1 MGTSLGVLL
10 DEMSLDFISHD
21 AEHVAAMNEAG
32 ALIEGAVTRCVK
44 VRAKLPSQ
52 MEGEYDIVIFAV
64 KQRETRA
71 AASFVRP
78 FLKEDGALVTVQNG
92 LPEGELAKVFGKD
105 RVYGC
110 TLSWSAEKIAPGTV
124 RVTSDTGF
132 HLALG
137 AYGKGEKLNDIAAL
151 LSHAGNLTVGNLSEI
166 RFAKLTVNAG
176 FSTLS
181 ALENTLAG
189 RHCRLRSGWLA
200 SMLHTPSQRR
210 EEREAVR
217 RCMQELE
224 FVGLAEHAE
233 EKAGSLS
240 YGNQR
245 LLEIAR
251 ALASDPRLLILDEP
265 AGGMNDQETVALVD
279 TITAIRNRGI
289 TVLLIEH
296 DMRLVMRICEKLV
309 VLENGCLI
317 AQGEPEAVRSH
328 PAVIEAYLG
337 AEDEAW

>member
-1 MGTSLGVLL
+1 
-10 DEMSLDFISHD
+10 MSLLELTDVTKIFGGLLAVNEVSFSVERQSVVGLIGPNGAGKTTVFNCITGNYRPERGAIVFD
-21 AEHVAAMNEAG
+21 GRDVTGVAPHRLVEQGIARTFQSIR
-32 ALIEGAVTRCVK
+32 LF
-44 VRAKLPSQ
+44 PS
-52 MEGEYDIVIFAV
+52 
-64 KQRETRA
+64 
-71 AASFVRP
+71 
-78 FLKEDGALVTVQNG
+78 
-92 LPEGELAKVFGKD
+92 
-105 RVYGC
+105 
-110 TLSWSAEKIAPGTV
+110 
-124 RVTSDTGF
+124 
-132 HLALG
+132 
-137 AYGKGEKLNDIAAL
+137 
-151 LSHAGNLTVGNLSEI
+151 
-166 RFAKLTVNAG
+166 
-176 FSTLS
+176 LS

-200 SMLHTPSQRR
+200 SMLHVPSQRS

-217 RCMQELE
+217 RCMRELE
-224 FVGLAEHAE
+224 FVGLADLAGEA
-233 EKAGSLS
+233 AGSLS
-240 YGNQR
+240 YGKQR

-317 AQGEPEAVRSH
+317 AQGDPEAVRSH

-337 AEDEAW
+337 VEDEAW

>member
-1 MGTSLGVLL
+1 MALLEVTNLGIAFGGLQAVAQL
-10 DEMSLDFISHD
+10 DMKMEKGQLYGLIGP
-21 AEHVAAMNEAG
+21 NGAG
-32 ALIEGAVTRCVK
+32 KTTVFNCITGNYRPERG
-44 VRAKLPSQ
+44 S
-52 MEGEYDIVIFAV
+52 IVF
-64 KQRETRA
+64 
-71 AASFVRP
+71 
-78 FLKEDGALVTVQNG
+78 D
-92 LPEGELAKVFGKD
+92 GKD
-105 RVYGC
+105 VTGVAPHRLVERG
-110 TLSWSAEKIAPGTV
+110 IARTFQ
-124 RVTSDTGF
+124 S
-132 HLALG
+132 
-137 AYGKGEKLNDIAAL
+137 
-151 LSHAGNLTVGNLSEI
+151 I
-166 RFAKLTVNAG
+166 RL

>member
-1 MGTSLGVLL
+1 
-10 DEMSLDFISHD
+10 MSLLELKDVTKIFGGLIAVNEVSFSVEPGSVVGLIGPNGAGKTTVFNCITGNYRPERGSIMFD
-21 AEHVAAMNEAG
+21 GRDVTGVAPH
-32 ALIEGAVTRCVK
+32 R
-44 VRAKLPSQ
+44 
-52 MEGEYDIVIFAV
+52 
-64 KQRETRA
+64 
-71 AASFVRP
+71 
-78 FLKEDGALVTVQNG
+78 LVERG
-92 LPEGELAKVFGKD
+92 
-105 RVYGC
+105 
-110 TLSWSAEKIAPGTV
+110 IARTFQ
-124 RVTSDTGF
+124 S
-132 HLALG
+132 
-137 AYGKGEKLNDIAAL
+137 
-151 LSHAGNLTVGNLSEI
+151 I
-166 RFAKLTVNAG
+166 RL

-200 SMLHTPSQRR
+200 SMLHLPSQRR

-224 FVGLAEHAE
+224 FVGLAEHAGE
-233 EKAGSLS
+233 TAGSLS

-279 TITAIRNRGI
+279 TITAIRDRGI

-317 AQGEPEAVRSH
+317 AQGAPEAVRSH